1 MTDLLLLFSLPLLAG
16 LAAWRVRVEHQR
28 FTMMLAFSG
37 AYILGL
43 SFFHILPSSYA
54 SLGMNTGL
62 FIIVG
67 FMFQVLLEVLTK
79 GVEHG
84 HAHHIDGRRLP
95 VALFI
100 GLALHSL
107 LEGMP
112 FGHGHDHGHGED
124 ALLLGVII
132 HKLPEAF
139 ILGTI
144 LRNSGVRTVRAM
156 AFIVAFACMSPLGGI
171 VSGFVEH
178 RFDDTVGYFGI
189 VMAMVV
195 GMFLH
200 IATTIIYEA
209 DRSHRFNLG
218 KLVAIVSGFG
228 LAYLS
233 VTLA

>member
-1 MTDLLLLFSLPLLAG
+1 MTDLLLLFSLPLIAG
-16 LAAWRVRVEHQR
+16 LAAWRIHVDHKQ

-54 SLGMNTGL
+54 SIGIHTGS

-84 HAHHIDGRRLP
+84 HAHDIDSRQLP
-95 VALFI
+95 LALFI

-144 LRNSGVRTVRAM
+144 LRNSGVKTAKAVG
-156 AFIVAFACMSPLGGI
+156 FIVAFACMSPLGGVI
-171 VSGFVEH
+171 SGIVEH
-178 RFDDTVGYFGI
+178 RFDDTAGYFGI

-200 IATTIIYEA
+200 IATTSIYEA

-218 KLVAIVSGFG
+218 KMLAIISGFG

-233 VTLA
+233 VTIV